1 MSRKK
6 KFIPEVN
13 QEVECFCCDSNR
25 ETPWLYPFSGYV
37 KEVYDNSAMVTID
50 STHPND
56 DSLVVGYHGK
66 TWIDVNKV
74 DIKREDT

>member
-6 KFIPEVN
+6 KFIPEVD

-37 KEVYDNSAMVTID
+37 KYVYDNSAMVTID
-50 STHPND
+50 STHPKD
-56 DSLVVGYHGK
+56 DYLVMERGGRTIVSFTEMRAVK
-66 TWIDVNKV
+66 C
-74 DIKREDT
+74 

>member
-37 KEVYDNSAMVTID
+37 KHVYDNSAMITID
-50 STHPND
+50 SAHPD
-56 DSLVVGYHGK
+56 DDCLAVGYHRK
-66 TWIDVNKV
+66 TIVPFTEMRAV
-74 DIKREDT
+74 EC

>member
-25 ETPWLYPFSGYV
+25 GTPWLYPFVGYV
-37 KEVYDNSAMVTID
+37 KTVYKKSALVTIKT
-50 STHPND
+50 THPD
-56 DSLVVGYHGK
+56 DDGLVVGYHGK
-66 TWIDVNKV
+66 TIVPFAEMRGV
-74 DIKREDT
+74 EC

>member
-25 ETPWLYPFSGYV
+25 GTPWLYPFSGYV
-37 KEVYDNSAMVTID
+37 KHVYDNSAMVIIKT
-50 STHPND
+50 THPED
-56 DSLVVGYHGK
+56 DYLVVERGGR
-66 TWIDVNKV
+66 TI
-74 DIKREDT
+74 IPFSEMRASE

>member
-13 QEVECFCCDSNR
+13 QEVECFCCKSKR

-37 KEVYDNSAMVTID
+37 KHVYDNSAMVTID
-50 STHPND
+50 STHPD
-56 DSLVVGYHGK
+56 DDGLAVGYYRK
-66 TWIDVNKV
+66 TIVPFTEMRAV
-74 DIKREDT
+74 EC